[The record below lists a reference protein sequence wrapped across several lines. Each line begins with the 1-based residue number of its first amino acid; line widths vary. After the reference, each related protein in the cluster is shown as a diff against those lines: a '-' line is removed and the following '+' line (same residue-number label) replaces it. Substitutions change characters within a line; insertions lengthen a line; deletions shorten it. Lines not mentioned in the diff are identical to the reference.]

1 MGAAFCS
8 LYCKIH
14 YIKVRY
20 IEVWVYY
27 NTWTCVSKASL
38 LLMPNE
44 RLHTGQIKL
53 VAKWWSTWISN
64 SRTSSSSKVSSQ
76 MGHFN
81 LQSMKKKI
89 FLVKLIYLISRVFL
103 FFWSN
108 LDSIRDSSLVKVR
121 PSSVKTMLLWICSTT
136 FSGSKLALQLAIFPR
151 ALEK

>member
-1 MGAAFCS
+1 MGAGFCS

-20 IEVWVYY
+20 IEVWGYY
-27 NTWTCVSKASL
+27 NTWTCLSKASL
-38 LLMPNE
+38 LLMPKE

-81 LQSMKKKI
+81 LLNMQKNNNNIIIIFREVDLLDFKRFFLEIPGFHTGFLSGQSSTIICKDNVTMDLFDHI
-89 FLVKLIYLISRVFL
+89 FWF
-103 FFWSN
+103 
-108 LDSIRDSSLVKVR
+108 
-121 PSSVKTMLLWICSTT
+121 
-136 FSGSKLALQLAIFPR
+136 
-151 ALEK
+151 